1 MREYPQ
7 FTVFA
12 GPMASGKTTALHNLI
27 GEFEATHTSFEVYKP
42 RLEIRNIGL
51 QPRGISDN
59 DARECKVVESLEEI
73 DSDELVANGIG
84 RILLEEF
91 MMFGY
96 TIERKENNL
105 DLAKLLLKWGEDGI
119 THVYAAGLDLAASGN
134 TFPLFK
140 QAHEIGAKVVL
151 FESKC
156 EYPNGQENPTC
167 RKPARNTQI
176 FSRSLNKA
184 YRRESL
190 PDLLPEGDDPDRG
203 YRAVCMAHFLLQD
216 EFTIDFGN

>member
-27 GEFEATHTSFEVYKP
+27 GEFEATNTPFAVYKP
-42 RLEIRNIGL
+42 RLEIRNNGL
-51 QPRGISDN
+51 QPRGISEN
-59 DARECKVVESLEEI
+59 DARQCEVVDSLNKI
-73 DSDELVANGIG
+73 DSGALSLKGIS

-96 TIERKENNL
+96 NN
-105 DLAKLLLKWGEDGI
+105 DRSPSDVNFAELLQNWALNEI

-156 EYPNGQENPTC
+156 EYPSEDGGPTC
-167 RKPARNTQI
+167 RKAARNTQI
-176 FSRSLNKA
+176 YSKSEGKAYSRS
-184 YRRESL
+184 SL

-203 YRAVCMAHFLLQD
+203 YRAVCMSHFLLSD
-216 EFTIDFGN
+216 KLTIKFN